1 MHIYLFL
8 SYFLKK
14 FKLIPKMIIQEEKG
28 KTERRKAAFLLK
40 RIVL

>member
-1 MHIYLFL
+1 V
-8 SYFLKK
+8 
-14 FKLIPKMIIQEEKG
+14 IIQEEKG